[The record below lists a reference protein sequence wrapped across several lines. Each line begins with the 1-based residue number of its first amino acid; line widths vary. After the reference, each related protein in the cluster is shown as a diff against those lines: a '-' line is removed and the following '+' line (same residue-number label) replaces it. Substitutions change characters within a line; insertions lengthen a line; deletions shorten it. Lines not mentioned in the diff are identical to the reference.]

1 MRSMAIVL
9 ALGLFACGGGTS
21 SDGSATTTS
30 IPDLPVGFS
39 EAAYQGL
46 ILDAADR
53 AGVPASQVEVTS
65 IEAREFN
72 DASLGCPE
80 EGMFYAQ
87 VVTPGFKIVV
97 SADGEEYDYRIGQDS
112 LDFHR
117 CEQGGDAP

>member
-1 MRSMAIVL
+1 MAIVL